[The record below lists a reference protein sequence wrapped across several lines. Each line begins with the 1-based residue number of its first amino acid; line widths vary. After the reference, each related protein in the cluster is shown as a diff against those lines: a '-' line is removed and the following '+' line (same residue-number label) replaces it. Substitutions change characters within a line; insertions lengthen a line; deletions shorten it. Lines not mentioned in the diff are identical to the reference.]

1 MIGIVGDVNL
11 TDGYFDTGFG
21 VGSAVAAGADP
32 FAGINR
38 KEGDIWIGN
47 FEGVTARV
55 SSKREY
61 MVSSSLFLRN
71 ILRGLRILIFI
82 I

>member
-32 FAGINR
+32 FCR
-38 KEGDIWIGN
+38 YQ
-47 FEGVTARV
+47 
-55 SSKREY
+55 SKRRRY
-61 MVSSSLFLRN
+61 MDR
-71 ILRGLRILIFI
+71 
-82 I
+82 